1 MFGSILREAFN
12 HFMLYLKGK
21 EKLIEKDNRHSEKET
36 QILYKSSK
44 RSQPKKTTDIQR
56 TEQKKIQEYFIEYYK
71 TNKGIQNCKTQQKQ
85 KNSNQKKSIE
95 ISDSSDFNIFEND
108 NTENMQKIYWRLDK
122 KICHAT
128 TVDDEDTGKPDP
140 NMQRSNVCVVCDR
153 LIIGMEEVKKR
164 SKKHLILNKQCLSV
178 QQYKDH
184 YSLTLKPDLIGQ
196 YQVSG
201 R

>member
-1 MFGSILREAFN
+1 
-12 HFMLYLKGK
+12 
-21 EKLIEKDNRHSEKET
+21 
-36 QILYKSSK
+36 
-44 RSQPKKTTDIQR
+44 
-56 TEQKKIQEYFIEYYK
+56 
-71 TNKGIQNCKTQQKQ
+71 
-85 KNSNQKKSIE
+85 
-95 ISDSSDFNIFEND
+95 
-108 NTENMQKIYWRLDK
+108 MQKIYWRLDK